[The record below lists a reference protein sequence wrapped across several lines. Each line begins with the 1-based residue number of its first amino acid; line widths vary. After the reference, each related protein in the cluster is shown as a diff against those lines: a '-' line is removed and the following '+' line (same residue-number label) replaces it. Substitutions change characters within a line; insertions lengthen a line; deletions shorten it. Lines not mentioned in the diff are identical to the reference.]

1 VTLLHTNGRGSEV
14 VEMKKMSPAVLRFSA
29 EMLKT
34 LGHPIRLQILE
45 VLEEFDEMSVF
56 RIQELLS
63 LPQPVTSQHLNKMRV
78 LGLLDSR
85 REGGCVLYRL
95 SNPQIKPLLR
105 CLRQSRPDM
114 D

>member
-1 VTLLHTNGRGSEV
+1 MAPT
-14 VEMKKMSPAVLRFSA
+14 VLRFAA

-45 VLEEFDEMSVF
+45 VLEELHEMSVF
-56 RIQELLS
+56 RIQEELD

-95 SNPQIKPLLR
+95 ANPQIKPLLE
-105 CLRQSRPDM
+105 CLRRSRPDLE
-114 D
+114 